1 VVKIVARSRD
11 QQVFGCLSQFRRVRR
26 WPSEARLSFG
36 YALSRRPPVFG
47 NRSPGA
53 RRHARHPGRTRVIS
67 RRLPGTA
74 RRVWRDRQGA
84 TSKGERRGDPFGA
97 PGNAGI
103 QGGTESSNLL
113 CSSAES
119 DANSI
124 SAEVVSRSSLPR
136 DRWFESGSL
145 QRGVR
150 CEPDSSIKR
159 AIISSMAPRKPVRL
173 SGESRV

>member
-1 VVKIVARSRD
+1 MLTRLRVMGEDSIDKRAGGHYSHRLVSTIVAYLSRLPLTPIRPSHEVVKIVARSRD

-113 CSSAES
+113 CSSGES
-119 DANSI
+119 DANST
-124 SAEVVSRSSLPR
+124 AA
-136 DRWFESGSL
+136 
-145 QRGVR
+145 QRQR
-150 CEPDSSIKR
+150 IK
-159 AIISSMAPRKPVRL
+159 
-173 SGESRV
+173 